1 MRLLKF
7 AAFLSL
13 WVVFFVLVAIVHLWI
28 SILGLP
34 NRWKIL
40 SRLNR
45 NYTLLLR
52 LILNIKVTIAG
63 DEGQLERGGYV
74 VIANHVSYVDGIV
87 LGSIFPIVF
96 VSKREVKKWPIVG
109 QWNVLC
115 GTIFINRQR
124 KNEAGTMV
132 REMTRKLRQAA
143 NVLLFPEGTSTNGE
157 KMLPFQTV
165 PLAAP
170 LRSRSIILPVNL
182 AYQTIDEQPVTA
194 ANRDF
199 VYWYGDMDFVTHF
212 WNLLG
217 RRGVEVLVTLHPKI
231 ECFRYADNSAG
242 RKKLAED
249 CYNRVLGRV
258 RGKDLFLEDA
268 AITRTSRRRYSPVNC
283 FLMFSTNSFN
293 MASAFLRMI
302 GWPNSPILPKIFTS
316 VSTINAV

>member
-1 MRLLKF
+1 MRLLKL

-74 VIANHVSYVDGIV
+74 IIANHVSYVDGIV

-124 KNEAGTMV
+124 KKEVGALV
-132 REMTRKLRQAA
+132 REMTRKLRQEA
-143 NVLLFPEGTSTNGE
+143 NILLFPEGTSTNGE
-157 KMLPFQTV
+157 KMLPFQTA

-170 LRSRSIILPVNL
+170 LRSRSIIVPVTL
-182 AYQTIDEQPVTA
+182 AYTTIDEQPVTA
-194 ANRDF
+194 VNRDF

-212 WNLLG
+212 WDLLG
-217 RRGVEVLVTLHPKI
+217 RRGVEVLVTLQPKI

-258 RGKDLFLEDA
+258 TGKGLILDDGGA
-268 AITRTSRRRYSPVNC
+268 
-283 FLMFSTNSFN
+283 STDE
-293 MASAFLRMI
+293 
-302 GWPNSPILPKIFTS
+302 P
-316 VSTINAV
+316 STLLSS

>member
-1 MRLLKF
+1 MRLLKL

-74 VIANHVSYVDGIV
+74 IIANHVSYVDGIV

-124 KNEAGTMV
+124 KKEVGALV
-132 REMTRKLRQAA
+132 REMTRKLRQDA
-143 NVLLFPEGTSTNGE
+143 NILLFPEGTSTNGE
-157 KMLPFQTV
+157 KMLPFQTA

-170 LRSRSIILPVNL
+170 LRSRSIIVPVTL
-182 AYQTIDEQPVTA
+182 AYTTIDEQPVTA
-194 ANRDF
+194 VNRDF

-212 WNLLG
+212 WDLLG
-217 RRGVEVLVTLHPKI
+217 RRGVEVLVTLQPKI

-258 RGKDLFLEDA
+258 TGKGLILDDGGD
-268 AITRTSRRRYSPVNC
+268 
-283 FLMFSTNSFN
+283 STDE
-293 MASAFLRMI
+293 
-302 GWPNSPILPKIFTS
+302 P
-316 VSTINAV
+316 STLLSS

>member
-124 KNEAGTMV
+124 KNEVGALV
-132 REMTRKLRQAA
+132 REMTRKLRQEA
-143 NVLLFPEGTSTNGE
+143 NILLFPEGTSTNGE

-170 LRSRSIILPVNL
+170 LRSRSIIVPVTL
-182 AYQTIDEQPVTA
+182 AYTTIDEQPVTA
-194 ANRDF
+194 VNRDF

-212 WNLLG
+212 WDLLG
-217 RRGVEVLVTLHPKI
+217 RRGVEVLVTLQPKI

-258 RGKDLFLEDA
+258 TGKGLILDDGGD
-268 AITRTSRRRYSPVNC
+268 
-283 FLMFSTNSFN
+283 STDE
-293 MASAFLRMI
+293 
-302 GWPNSPILPKIFTS
+302 P
-316 VSTINAV
+316 STLLSS

>member
-63 DEGQLERGGYV
+63 DAGQLERGGYV

-124 KNEAGTMV
+124 KNEVGTMV
-132 REMTRKLRQAA
+132 REMTRKLRQEA

-170 LRSRSIILPVNL
+170 LRSRSIIVPVTL
-182 AYQTIDEQPVTA
+182 AYTTIDEQPVTA
-194 ANRDF
+194 VNRDF

-258 RGKDLFLEDA
+258 SGKDLILDDGGD
-268 AITRTSRRRYSPVNC
+268 
-283 FLMFSTNSFN
+283 STDE
-293 MASAFLRMI
+293 
-302 GWPNSPILPKIFTS
+302 P
-316 VSTINAV
+316 STLLSS

>member
-1 MRLLKF
+1 MRLLKL

-13 WVVFFVLVAIVHLWI
+13 WAIFFALVGIVHVWI
-28 SILGLP
+28 SVLGLP
-34 NRWKIL
+34 NCWKII

-74 VIANHVSYVDGIV
+74 IIANHVGYVDGIV
-87 LGSIFPIVF
+87 LGSIFPIIF
-96 VSKREVKKWPIVG
+96 VSKREVKKWPVVG
-109 QWNVLC
+109 QWNILC

-124 KNEAGTMV
+124 KNQVGALI
-132 REMTRKLRQAA
+132 REMTDKLKQEA
-143 NVLLFPEGTSTNGE
+143 NILLFPEGTSTNGE

-170 LRSRSIILPVNL
+170 LRSRSIIVPATVT
-182 AYQTIDEQPVTA
+182 YKTINDQPVTP
-194 ANRDF
+194 ANRDL
-199 VYWYGDMDFVTHF
+199 VYWYGDMDFVTHLWKF
-212 WNLLG
+212 LDL
-217 RRGVEVLVTLHPKI
+217 RGVEVLVTIQPKI

-258 RGKDLFLEDA
+258 TNKDLLLDDGGDSTDEP
-268 AITRTSRRRYSPVNC
+268 SSP
-283 FLMFSTNSFN
+283 LFSS
-293 MASAFLRMI
+293 
-302 GWPNSPILPKIFTS
+302 
-316 VSTINAV
+316 

>member
-1 MRLLKF
+1 MRLLKL

-13 WVVFFVLVAIVHLWI
+13 WVVFFFLVAIVHLWI

-34 NRWKIL
+34 NRWKVI

-74 VIANHVSYVDGIV
+74 IIANHVSYVDGIV

-96 VSKREVKKWPIVG
+96 VSKREVRKWPVVG

-124 KNEAGTMV
+124 KNEVGALV
-132 REMTRKLRQAA
+132 REMTRKLRQEA
-143 NVLLFPEGTSTNGE
+143 NILLFPEGTSTNGE

-170 LRSRSIILPVNL
+170 LRSRSIIVPVTL
-182 AYQTIDEQPVTA
+182 AYTTIDEQPVTA
-194 ANRDF
+194 VNRDF

-217 RRGVEVLVTLHPKI
+217 RRGVEVLVTLQPKI

-258 RGKDLFLEDA
+258 TGKDLILDDGGD
-268 AITRTSRRRYSPVNC
+268 
-283 FLMFSTNSFN
+283 STDEPST
-293 MASAFLRMI
+293 L
-302 GWPNSPILPKIFTS
+302 LPS
-316 VSTINAV
+316 

>member
-1 MRLLKF
+1 MRLLKL

-74 VIANHVSYVDGIV
+74 IIANHVSYVDGIV

-124 KNEAGTMV
+124 KKEVGALV
-132 REMTRKLRQAA
+132 REMTRKLRQEA
-143 NVLLFPEGTSTNGE
+143 NILLFPEGTSTNGE
-157 KMLPFQTV
+157 KMLPFQTA

-170 LRSRSIILPVNL
+170 LRSRSIIVPVTL
-182 AYQTIDEQPVTA
+182 AYTTIDEQPVTA
-194 ANRDF
+194 VNRDF

-212 WNLLG
+212 WDLLG
-217 RRGVEVLVTLHPKI
+217 RRGVEVLVTLQPKI

-258 RGKDLFLEDA
+258 TGKGLILDDGGD
-268 AITRTSRRRYSPVNC
+268 
-283 FLMFSTNSFN
+283 STDE
-293 MASAFLRMI
+293 
-302 GWPNSPILPKIFTS
+302 P
-316 VSTINAV
+316 STLLSS

>member
-1 MRLLKF
+1 MRLLKL

-74 VIANHVSYVDGIV
+74 IIANHVSYVDGIV

-124 KNEAGTMV
+124 KKEVGALV
-132 REMTRKLRQAA
+132 REMTRKLRQEA
-143 NVLLFPEGTSTNGE
+143 NILLFPEGTSTNGE
-157 KMLPFQTV
+157 KMLPFQTA

-170 LRSRSIILPVNL
+170 LRSRSIIVPVTL
-182 AYQTIDEQPVTA
+182 AYTTIDEQPVTA
-194 ANRDF
+194 VNRDF

-212 WNLLG
+212 WDLLG
-217 RRGVEVLVTLHPKI
+217 RRGVEVLVTLQPKI

-258 RGKDLFLEDA
+258 PGKGLILDDGGA
-268 AITRTSRRRYSPVNC
+268 
-283 FLMFSTNSFN
+283 STDE
-293 MASAFLRMI
+293 
-302 GWPNSPILPKIFTS
+302 P
-316 VSTINAV
+316 STLLSS

>member
-1 MRLLKF
+1 MRLLKL

-74 VIANHVSYVDGIV
+74 IIANHVSYVDGIV

-124 KNEAGTMV
+124 KNEVGALV
-132 REMTRKLRQAA
+132 REMTRKLRQEA
-143 NVLLFPEGTSTNGE
+143 NILLFPEGTSTNGE

-170 LRSRSIILPVNL
+170 LRSRSIIVPVNL
-182 AYQTIDEQPVTA
+182 AYKTIDEQPVTA
-194 ANRDF
+194 VNRDF

-217 RRGVEVLVTLHPKI
+217 RRGVEVLMTLQPKI

-258 RGKDLFLEDA
+258 TGKGLILDDGGD
-268 AITRTSRRRYSPVNC
+268 
-283 FLMFSTNSFN
+283 STDE
-293 MASAFLRMI
+293 
-302 GWPNSPILPKIFTS
+302 P
-316 VSTINAV
+316 STLLSS

>member
-63 DEGQLERGGYV
+63 DAGQLERGGYV

-124 KNEAGTMV
+124 KNEVGTMV
-132 REMTRKLRQAA
+132 REMTRKLRQEA

-170 LRSRSIILPVNL
+170 LRSRSIIVPVTL
-182 AYQTIDEQPVTA
+182 AYTTIDEQPVTA
-194 ANRDF
+194 VNRDF

-217 RRGVEVLVTLHPKI
+217 RRGVEVLVTVQPKI

-258 RGKDLFLEDA
+258 RGKDLILDDGGD
-268 AITRTSRRRYSPVNC
+268 
-283 FLMFSTNSFN
+283 STDE
-293 MASAFLRMI
+293 
-302 GWPNSPILPKIFTS
+302 P
-316 VSTINAV
+316 STLLSS

>member
-1 MRLLKF
+1 MRLLKL

-13 WVVFFVLVAIVHLWI
+13 WVVFFFLVAIVHLWI

-34 NRWKIL
+34 NRWKVI

-74 VIANHVSYVDGIV
+74 IIANHVSYVDGIV

-96 VSKREVKKWPIVG
+96 VSKREVKKWPVVG

-124 KNEAGTMV
+124 KNEVGALV
-132 REMTRKLRQAA
+132 REMTRKLRQEA
-143 NVLLFPEGTSTNGE
+143 NILLFPEGTSTNGE

-170 LRSRSIILPVNL
+170 LRSRSIIVPVTL
-182 AYQTIDEQPVTA
+182 AYKTIDEQPVTA
-194 ANRDF
+194 ANRDSI
-199 VYWYGDMDFVTHF
+199 YWYGDMEFVTHF
-212 WNLLG
+212 WDLLG
-217 RRGVEVLVTLHPKI
+217 RRSVEVLVTIQRKI

-258 RGKDLFLEDA
+258 TGKDLILDDGGD
-268 AITRTSRRRYSPVNC
+268 
-283 FLMFSTNSFN
+283 STDEPST
-293 MASAFLRMI
+293 L
-302 GWPNSPILPKIFTS
+302 LPS
-316 VSTINAV
+316 